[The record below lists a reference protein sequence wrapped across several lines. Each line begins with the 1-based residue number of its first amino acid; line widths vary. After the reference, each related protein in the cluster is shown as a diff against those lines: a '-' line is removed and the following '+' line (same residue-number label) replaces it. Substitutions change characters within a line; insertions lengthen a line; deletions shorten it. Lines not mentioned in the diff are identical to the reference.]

1 MVVDDVVGTVVVV
14 VLVVVEAVV
23 LVVLVVLVG
32 AVVLVVLVVVD
43 VVVVGVCTTHR
54 MMCEMSLPDEWPYD
68 PPAVG
73 PLTSWLASSPAP
85 ALMIIRSQ
93 VPPPTGAGTLYGVV
107 TGSYLTQYS

>member
-1 MVVDDVVGTVVVV
+1 
-14 VLVVVEAVV
+14 
-23 LVVLVVLVG
+23 
-32 AVVLVVLVVVD
+32 
-43 VVVVGVCTTHR
+43 
-54 MMCEMSLPDEWPYD
+54 MSLPDEWPYD